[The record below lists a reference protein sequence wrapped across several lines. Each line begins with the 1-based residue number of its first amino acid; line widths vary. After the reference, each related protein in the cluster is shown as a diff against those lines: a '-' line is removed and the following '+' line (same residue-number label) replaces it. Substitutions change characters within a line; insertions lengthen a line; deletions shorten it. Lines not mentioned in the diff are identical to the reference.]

1 MEVTPEVLSEG
12 KQEVT
17 DVTEGIITTTK
28 PVKIFKGIGGKK
40 DLQGFR
46 INAHEGAEGV
56 FSSVDESVAEEYG
69 REEGVSE
76 VILPEGT
83 TVEVVEIDGKGMTL
97 PEYRAAEVEAINNS
111 DAQVVKLV
119 TVDGVLK
126 KGQKKQQQYV
136 IKDESL
142 IEELT
147 TPTTE
152 VKEEVV
158 EEKPSKERVENIV
171 EEVITKVRNRRGGKR
186 NRRGGK
192 DTNPQVILKA
202 TKGYLQGS
210 KLYEEATDIERES
223 AVREINEK
231 LGIKIPKAPSVKK
244 ILRKPKKKKVVVDE
258 MAALKDQIKLE
269 ARAARGA
276 VKDVN
281 TKRKELAKQV
291 KELQKRGKITANQ
304 ARVIINK
311 ISSVNLYN
319 SKSVDAF
326 VKYMEKVYN
335 NAEYANKVMDANAL
349 RKRIK
354 KGAKNKKK
362 DAKLTELAKSFSAI
376 DPKFVE
382 NIDEYLSVA
391 NSVLQG
397 VVSSRVVGTDV
408 SWRTSP
414 DIVKVDK

>member
-1 MEVTPEVLSEG
+1 
-12 KQEVT
+12 
-17 DVTEGIITTTK
+17 
-28 PVKIFKGIGGKK
+28 
-40 DLQGFR
+40 
-46 INAHEGAEGV
+46 
-56 FSSVDESVAEEYG
+56 
-69 REEGVSE
+69 
-76 VILPEGT
+76 
-83 TVEVVEIDGKGMTL
+83 
-97 PEYRAAEVEAINNS
+97 
-111 DAQVVKLV
+111 
-119 TVDGVLK
+119 
-126 KGQKKQQQYV
+126 
-136 IKDESL
+136 
-142 IEELT
+142 
-147 TPTTE
+147 
-152 VKEEVV
+152 
-158 EEKPSKERVENIV
+158 
-171 EEVITKVRNRRGGKR
+171 
-186 NRRGGK
+186 
-192 DTNPQVILKA
+192 
-202 TKGYLQGS
+202 
-210 KLYEEATDIERES
+210 
-223 AVREINEK
+223 
-231 LGIKIPKAPSVKK
+231 
-244 ILRKPKKKKVVVDE
+244 

-414 DIVKVDK
+414 DIVKVDKYINSQLTKQREILLENKRQEFETITGIAASELSYDDMMSILETNEEVDENKEKLVRDNVKKVFNAYKSIINNIISTG